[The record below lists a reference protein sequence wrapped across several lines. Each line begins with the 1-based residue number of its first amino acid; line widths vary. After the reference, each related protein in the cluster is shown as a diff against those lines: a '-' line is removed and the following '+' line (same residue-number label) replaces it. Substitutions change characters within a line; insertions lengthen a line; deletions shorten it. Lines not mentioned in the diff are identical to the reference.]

1 MKHTKRFASLLLVLV
16 MALSLMAVPAMAA
29 GTGTITINNAVPGE
43 TYKIYQ
49 IFTLES
55 YDPVADA
62 YAYKIDMTNSPW
74 KDFFDSTKAGA
85 GANYVNIDEQGYVTW
100 KSEKDD
106 DNAGRAAFA
115 KAALLYAQ
123 DNEKTVE
130 ATQTEI
136 AGGDG
141 KTTTVEFTGLELG
154 YYLVDSSL
162 GTLAILGSTNPSFTK
177 EEKNEVPNVDKK
189 VQEDSNNTWGD
200 SNDADI
206 GQEVT
211 FQTTITVRGGARKYV
226 LHDKMTGLTF
236 KEVTS
241 VQYKEAESYDEDTD
255 TYEYKAPVPV
265 ENTTD
270 ETNYTVTTTT
280 SDGCSFE
287 VSFEQDFLD
296 TLDTGDQIVVTYTAT
311 VNTNAVVGGNG
322 NPNETKLTY
331 GNTNRKT
338 SESKTTTYTYS
349 FDLVKTK
356 SDKTVLNGAE
366 FKLYDAETDGNE
378 IALVEEG
385 DGVYRVAT
393 PAEKDNNGFTS
404 AVIEAGKATIKG
416 LDSGTY
422 WLEET
427 KQPTG
432 YNKLDGRQEVEIKS
446 GNLDAVVSDG
456 TYDNGG
462 VQVINYTGSQLP
474 TTGGMGTTIFYVL
487 GGALMLGAVVL
498 FITKKRMGQTEK

>member
-1 MKHTKRFASLLLVLV
+1 MRQAKKLASLLLVLV

-29 GTGTITINNAVPGE
+29 GETGSITINKAVPGE
-43 TYKIYQ
+43 TYKIYK
-49 IFTLES
+49 IFDLES
-55 YDPVADA
+55 YSGDA
-62 YAYKIDMTNSPW
+62 YAYKIADDSPW
-74 KDFFDSTKAGA
+74 KDFFDSTKNGTGA
-85 GANYVNIDEQGYVTW
+85 SYVNIDEQGYVTW

-106 DNAGRAAFA
+106 DTGRAAFA

-123 DNEKTVE
+123 DTEKVTAAGSKVAPAATGGMTTSTVVF
-130 ATQTEI
+130 
-136 AGGDG
+136 DN
-141 KTTTVEFTGLELG
+141 LELG

-162 GTLAILGSTNPSFTK
+162 GTLAILGSTNPNFTK

-189 VQEDSNNTWGD
+189 VQEDSNNAWGE

-226 LHDKMTGLTF
+226 LHDEMTGLTF

-241 VQYKEAESYDEDTD
+241 VQYKEAKSYDKDTD
-255 TYEYKAPVPV
+255 TYEYEAPVPV

-322 NPNETKLTY
+322 NPNKTNLTY
-331 GNTNRKT
+331 GDNQRTENDT
-338 SESKTTTYTYS
+338 TTTYTYS

-356 SDKTVLNGAE
+356 SDNTVLNGAE
-366 FKLYDAETDGNE
+366 FKLYDAETGGDE
-378 IALVEEG
+378 IALVKEG

-393 PAEKDNNGFTS
+393 PAEKEDNDFTS

-422 WLEET
+422 YLEET
-427 KQPTG
+427 KAPNG
-432 YNKLDGRQEVEIKS
+432 YNKLPERVKVTI
-446 GNLDAVVSDG
+446 
-456 TYDNGG
+456 NGG
-462 VQVINYTGSQLP
+462 DNSASFNQDTEDYVSGGIQVVNNTGSELP
-474 TTGGMGTTIFYVL
+474 GTGGMGTTIFYVL

-498 FITKKRMGQTEK
+498 LITKKRMGQAEK

>member
-55 YDPVADA
+55 YDPAVGA

-74 KDFFDSTKAGA
+74 KNFFDSTQDGA
-85 GANYVNIDEQGYVTW
+85 GASYVTIDEQGYVTW
-100 KSEKDD
+100 KSEKD
-106 DNAGRAAFA
+106 NAADRAAFA

-123 DNEKTVE
+123 DNEKTIE
-130 ATQTEI
+130 ATQTKT

-162 GTLAILGSTNPSFTK
+162 GTLAILGSTDTSF
-177 EEKNEVPNVDKK
+177 EGAEKNEVPNVDKK

-226 LHDKMTGLTF
+226 LHDEMTGLTF

-241 VQYKEAESYDEDTD
+241 VQYKEAESYDADTD
-255 TYEYKAPVPV
+255 TYKYKAPVPV
-265 ENTTD
+265 KNTTN
-270 ETNYTVTTTT
+270 ETNYTVTKDT

-287 VSFEQDFLD
+287 VSFDQSFLNI
-296 TLDTGDQIVVTYTAT
+296 LDTGDQIVVTYTAT
-311 VNTNAVVGGNG
+311 VNTDAVVGGNG
-322 NPNETKLTY
+322 NPNKTNLTY
-331 GNTNRKT
+331 GDNQRTEDDT
-338 SESKTTTYTYS
+338 TTTYTYS

-366 FKLYDAETDGNE
+366 FKLYDAETGGNE
-378 IALVEEG
+378 IALVKESN
-385 DGVYRVAT
+385 GVYRVAT
-393 PAEKDNNGFTS
+393 PAEKGDNGFTS

-432 YNKLDGRQEVEIKS
+432 YNKLDGRQKVEIKS
-446 GNLDAVVSDG
+446 GNLDAVVSDD

-498 FITKKRMGQTEK
+498 LITKKRMGQTEK